1 MFSEKFILLQQEGFL
16 TSSCL
21 CQGLNFLRKANL
33 GTNEKGL
40 FYSAFFQLSIGIERL
55 MKIIVI
61 LDYMYENDLK
71 LLTDAEL
78 KNNYGHKIKDL
89 YCAINKIALKHKLCI
104 EQFDDIS
111 IENDIMH
118 FLHEFALSARY
129 YNISQLGGK
138 SKTKDPLAEWWDI
151 IFNLY
156 LDEVSVSKR
165 ERIQRE
171 SLAIC
176 DAMRSNSF
184 TLFHALNGDLMTQYD
199 LLSHPRIIDTVAP
212 YSVWYL
218 IKILSPLF
226 SVLKHCQHEV
236 HLLEIK
242 KKIEIPIVPHM
253 DEFFSF
259 LYIDRQRCLRKKN
272 WKI

>member
-21 CQGLNFLRKANL
+21 CQGLNFLRRANL
-33 GTNEKGL
+33 GTNERGL

-61 LDYMYENDLK
+61 LDYMYENNLK
-71 LLTDAEL
+71 LLTDNEL

-89 YCAINKIALKHKLCI
+89 YGVINRIALKHKLNI
-104 EQFDDIS
+104 EQFDDVS
-111 IENDIMH
+111 IENDIIH
-118 FLHEFALSARY
+118 FLHEFALTARY

-138 SKTKDPLAEWWDI
+138 SKTKDPLSEWWDI
-151 IFNLY
+151 IYNLY
-156 LDEVSVSKR
+156 LDEVSTSKQ

-184 TLFHALNGDLMTQYD
+184 TMFHGLNGDIMTQYD
-199 LLSHPRIIDTVAP
+199 LLSHPRIIEAVAP
-212 YSVWYL
+212 YSVWFV
-218 IKILSPLF
+218 IKILLPLF
-226 SVLKHCQHEV
+226 SVLKHCQMAV
-236 HLLEIK
+236 HSLEIK
-242 KKIEIPIVPHM
+242 NNIKIPIVPHM